1 MRKLQRKTRLI
12 SSRTALA
19 ATAALA
25 LAGCTVPPGQAAQ
38 DSSSAGAGKSQH
50 VVIVHEADFVH
61 CPAFSPEHAIDVFD
75 SASWQAHLNVAVLHP
90 NKLASWQPDLGI
102 STLLRYAQ
110 GTRPSAGYSVRL
122 DGQITSERGVLTIP
136 VRQSS
141 PRKGMVA
148 AAVVTSPC
156 VYVQVT
162 GTGYKRIRVIDT
174 ADGTVLKQ
182 LAL

>member
-1 MRKLQRKTRLI
+1 MFNLQRNTEMIRI
-12 SSRTALA
+12 RTAL
-19 ATAALA
+19 TTVAALM
-25 LAGCTVPPGQAAQ
+25 LAGCTVPPGQAAE
-38 DSSSAGAGKSQH
+38 DNNAAVGGKSQH
-50 VVIVHEADFVH
+50 VVIIHEADFVH
-61 CPAFSPEHAIDVFD
+61 CPAFAPAHAIEVFD
-75 SASWQAHLNVAVLHP
+75 LASWQAHLNVAVLRP
-90 NKLASWQPDLGI
+90 NKLSSWQPDLGI

-110 GTRPSAGYSVRL
+110 GTRSSAGYAVRL
-122 DGQITSERGVLTIP
+122 NGRITSERGVLTIP

-162 GTGYKRIRVIDT
+162 GTGYKSIRVIDT